1 MKIVK
6 LEHFLALPPGTL
18 FAKYVPCVFEELT
31 IKGETLPAT
40 NDFCYQDI
48 ISVDAGAC
56 GDSADI
62 LFLAEE
68 GESVSLDLNCQ
79 GRDGCFEP
87 EQLFAVYERHDVYQL
102 IARLQ
107 QALSDSDIIV

>member
-6 LEHFLALPPGTL
+6 LDQFLKLPPGTL

-40 NDFCYQDI
+40 KDFCYQDI
-48 ISVDAGAC
+48 ISVDAGTC
-56 GDSADI
+56 GDSADM

-68 GESVSLDLNCQ
+68 GASINLDLNCQ

-87 EQLFAVYERHDVYQL
+87 DQLFAVYERQDVEQL
-102 IARLQ
+102 IGRLQ
-107 QALSDSDIIV
+107 QALLDSGNN